1 MDALGR
7 SLAPDPS
14 RPRIRLIALDLDD
27 TLLGDDGEIAPR
39 DRAALARAR
48 ARGVRVVVATGRTW
62 PSAVPYAR
70 QIGDD
75 VPVIATGGA
84 AVYDPEGCILRA
96 WRLGR
101 RVAADVLAWAERRG
115 IAVRVDLERE
125 FLYNRPPETDFWNP
139 GQGPHEMRPMERVDP
154 AIAAGLD
161 CDPLQVVVTGR
172 ENARAL
178 IRAFGHR
185 EGEIRLLGLP
195 DRDEPTVVHV
205 THPKAT
211 KGMALAYLARRLGV
225 PRSAT
230 LAVGDGINDLPL
242 LAYAGV
248 AAAAPRA
255 VPAARFLADLE
266 VAEDGGIAGLLEGL
280 GIA

>member
-1 MDALGR
+1 MDALHR
-7 SLAPDPS
+7 NPEPDG
-14 RPRIRLIALDLDD
+14 RPRDVRLVALDLDD

-39 DRAALARAR
+39 DLHALRRAQ

-62 PSAVPYAR
+62 PSASVYAR

-84 AVYDPEGCILRA
+84 AVYDPAGQILRA
-96 WRLGR
+96 WRLHR
-101 RVAADVLAWAERRG
+101 RVVADVVAWAEARG
-115 IAVRVDLERE
+115 IAVRVDSERE
-125 FLYNRPPETDFWNP
+125 FLYNRQPESDFWNP
-139 GQGPHEMRPMERVDP
+139 GRGPHEPRAMERVDP
-154 AIAAGLD
+154 EIVRGLSF
-161 CDPLQVVVTGR
+161 DPLQVVVTGR
-172 ENARAL
+172 ENTRAL
-178 IRAFGHR
+178 FRAFGHR

-195 DRDEPTVVHV
+195 DRDEPIVVHV
-205 THPKAT
+205 THPRAT

-225 PRSAT
+225 PREAT

-266 VAEDGGIAGLLEGL
+266 VAQDGGIAALLEEL